1 MVSSSSSVK
10 RSRPGRSRGID
21 RKRGLEDAAIA
32 RASALRSVGEGLVSM
47 KRGLVRA
54 AISRANVL
62 RSLISDYFNIPGVRH
77 KGRKRRPA

>member
-1 MVSSSSSVK
+1 MASSSSLVK

-21 RKRGLEDAAIA
+21 TKRGLEVAAIA

-54 AISRANVL
+54 SYGHSSAII
-62 RSLISDYFNIPGVRH
+62 LIFQACATRGA
-77 KGRKRRPA
+77 KGAQPKPMH